1 MSNENPLTLF
11 IGNKSSRILVV
22 DDDRG
27 SLLALA
33 GHLKRWHCEVETA
46 ETGAQARTKAR
57 RFVPDL
63 ILLDVMLP
71 DQSGFSVCEALQAD
85 PATSHIPVIFITAL
99 TAPEAK
105 SKGFETGGYDYI
117 TKPFDSGEMAARVG
131 AKLRLKFAE
140 DILRDKHLELSSKV
154 QPSRDSKPPS

>member
-1 MSNENPLTLF
+1 MSNESPLTPF
-11 IGNKSSRILVV
+11 IGNRSSRILVV

-46 ETGAQARTKAR
+46 ESGAQARIKAR
-57 RFVPDL
+57 KFAPDL

-85 PATSHIPVIFITAL
+85 AATSHIPVIFLTAL
-99 TAPEAK
+99 SAPEAK
-105 SKGFETGGYDYI
+105 SKGFDTGGYDYI
-117 TKPFDSGEMAARVG
+117 TKPFDAGEMAARVG
-131 AKLRLKFAE
+131 AKLRLKYAE
-140 DILRDKHLELSSKV
+140 DALRDKHSKLSSKV
-154 QPSRDSKPPS
+154 QPNRDS